1 MRGLPISIAGNWR
14 RMDAIKTDL
23 TERLCALVQMAQAA
37 NAALF
42 GPGAPPQPLL
52 DDEPPRLFEY
62 QPGINLVTV
71 PRAGF
76 GVLPFS
82 VLRALAQTSKEIR
95 LNIELIK
102 RTIRGLEWD
111 IIPRV
116 KQVIGYQVV
125 TKEVVKFFEQPDGV
139 HDFDSWVNQLLETL
153 LTIDAVTI
161 YPDVQDG
168 KLVSLDLVDGATIR
182 PLLDLRGRIPRPPQP
197 AYLQMLYGMPVTHYS
212 ADCLIYA
219 PLNTKTHT
227 PYGESPIEWAL
238 MAINTAIRHDAVRLG
253 WFTEGNIPGVLVSV
267 SPDWTPEQLATFTE
281 YFDALA
287 KGDIQRA
294 SKILFVPG
302 NGAQS
307 IFQPQQGDADKIE
320 VDKWLMQVV
329 CWAFGNNPAEF
340 GLIPSSGLGGSG
352 YVQGMENAHYRSMIG
367 PITGYLKA
375 LFDRIIRDYMHRPD
389 LQFKWVGL
397 EPPED
402 ELRRAQI
409 DQVYLSMGVYSP
421 AYVQERLGVP
431 GEFRGSSPVVGL
443 PAQFSSLFER
453 AAKYELHR
461 WRQNAVALFKG
472 KTREQFMSDVL
483 PLDLQNEIRARLN
496 VCRTADEAAEV
507 FDSLLNGGLQKRLFP
522 AQEVGEVQPFH
533 YPYP

>member
-1 MRGLPISIAGNWR
+1 
-14 RMDAIKTDL
+14 MDVKTDL
-23 TERLCALVQMAQAA
+23 MERFGALVQMAQAA
-37 NAALF
+37 NTAIF
-42 GPGAPPQPLL
+42 GPGAAPQTLIE
-52 DDEPPRLFEY
+52 DEPPRIFEY
-62 QPGINLVTV
+62 QPGVNLVTV

-82 VLRALAQTSKEIR
+82 VLRALAQSSKEIR

-102 RTIRGLEWD
+102 RTVRGLEWD
-111 IIPRV
+111 IVLRG
-116 KQVIGYQVV
+116 KQVDGYRVV
-125 TKEVVKFFEQPDGV
+125 TSEVVRFFEQPDGV
-139 HDFDSWVNQLLETL
+139 HDFDAWVNQLLETL

-161 YPDVQDG
+161 YPDIQDG
-168 KLVSLDLVDGATIR
+168 KLLSLDLVDGATIR

-197 AYLQMLYGMPVTHYS
+197 AYLQVLYGIPATHYS
-212 ADCLIYA
+212 VDRLIYA
-219 PLNTKTHT
+219 PLNAKTHT
-227 PYGESPIEWAL
+227 PYGESPIEWVL

-267 SPDWTPEQLATFTE
+267 SPEWTPEQLQTFTE

-294 SKILFVPG
+294 SRVLFVPG

-340 GLIPSSGLGGSG
+340 GLVPSSGLGGAG
-352 YVQGMENAHYRSMIG
+352 YVQGMENAQYRSMIG
-367 PITGYLKA
+367 PITGYLKV
-375 LFDRIIRDYMHRPD
+375 LFDRIIRDYFKRTD
-389 LQFKWVGL
+389 LEFKWIGL

-402 ELRRAQI
+402 DLRRAQV

-431 GEFRGSSPVVGL
+431 AEFRGSSPMVGL
-443 PAQFSSLFER
+443 PGQLAPLFER

-472 KTREQFMSDVL
+472 KTREQFLSDVL

-496 VCRTADEAAEV
+496 VCRTADEVAAI
-507 FDSLLNGGLQKRLFP
+507 FDSILSDHLEKYLFP
-522 AQEVGEVQPFH
+522 AREVGEAQPFR
-533 YPYP
+533 YP

>member
-1 MRGLPISIAGNWR
+1 
-14 RMDAIKTDL
+14 MDGTKHDL
-23 TERLCALVQMAQAA
+23 SVRFGALLQMAQAA
-37 NAALF
+37 NLALF
-42 GPGAPPQPLL
+42 GPGAPPQPLM

-76 GVLPFS
+76 GVLPLP
-82 VLRALAQTSKEIR
+82 VLRALAQSSKEIR

-102 RTIRGLEWD
+102 RTVRGLEWD
-111 IIPRV
+111 IVSRNAID
-116 KQVIGYQVV
+116 GYQTV
-125 TKEVVKFFEQPDGV
+125 TGDVRNFFERPNGV
-139 HDFDSWVNQLLETL
+139 DDFDAWVNQLLETL

-161 YPDVQDG
+161 YPDIQNG

-182 PLLDLRGRIPRPPQP
+182 PLLDLRGRTPRPPMP
-197 AYLQMLYGMPVTHYS
+197 AYLQVLYGAPMTHYT
-212 ADCLIYA
+212 AEQLLYA
-219 PLNTKTHT
+219 PLNAKTHT

-267 SPDWTPEQLATFTE
+267 SPDWTPDQLQTFTE
-281 YFDALA
+281 YFDALT

-307 IFQPQQGDADKIE
+307 IFQPNQGDADKIE

-340 GLIPSSGLGGSG
+340 GLVPSSGLGGAG
-352 YVQGMENAHYRSMIG
+352 YVQGMENAQYRSMIG

-375 LFDRIIRDYMHRPD
+375 LFDRIIRDYVHRPD
-389 LQFKWVGL
+389 LEFKWLGL

-402 ELRRAQI
+402 QMQRAQI
-409 DQVYLSMGVYSP
+409 DQIYLSTGVYTP
-421 AYVQERLGVP
+421 AYVQERMGVP
-431 GEFRGSSPVVGL
+431 PEFRQMSPV
-443 PAQFSSLFER
+443 PKFDFSSLFER

-461 WRQNAVALFKG
+461 WRQNAVALKKG
-472 KTREQFMSDVL
+472 KTTEEYVCEIL
-483 PLDLQNEIRARLN
+483 PLELQNEIRKCIN
-496 VCRTADEAAEV
+496 VCTTADEVVEV
-507 FDSLLNGGLQKRLFP
+507 FDAYLDGDLTKRLFP
-522 AQEVGEVQPFH
+522 AAEVGAAQPFR
-533 YPYP
+533 YP

>member
-1 MRGLPISIAGNWR
+1 
-14 RMDAIKTDL
+14 MDGMKTDL
-23 TERLCALVQMAQAA
+23 TERLGSLIRMAQSA
-37 NAALF
+37 NVALF

-52 DDEPPRLFEY
+52 DDELPRLFEY

-82 VLRALAQTSKEIR
+82 ILRALAQTSKEIR

-111 IIPRV
+111 IVPRG
-116 KQVIGYQVV
+116 KGIDNYQVGTDEIV
-125 TKEVVKFFEQPDGV
+125 HFFEQPDGV

-161 YPDVQDG
+161 YPDIQDG

-197 AYLQMLYGMPVTHYS
+197 AYLQVLYGMPATHYS
-212 ADCLIYA
+212 ADRLIYA

-267 SPDWTPEQLATFTE
+267 SPDWTPEQLTTFTE

-340 GLIPSSGLGGSG
+340 GLIPASGLGGSG
-352 YVQGMENAHYRSMIG
+352 YVQGMENAQYRSMIG
-367 PITGYLKA
+367 PITGYLKT
-375 LFDRIIRDYMHRPD
+375 LFDRIIRDYMRRPD
-389 LQFKWVGL
+389 LQFKWIGL

-421 AYVQERLGVP
+421 AYVQDRLGVP
-431 GEFRGSSPVVGL
+431 VEFRESSPVVGL

-453 AAKYELHR
+453 AMKYELHR
-461 WRQNAVALFKG
+461 WRQNAIALKKG
-472 KTREQFMSDVL
+472 KTTEQFTSEIL
-483 PLDLQNEIRARLN
+483 PLELQNEIRVRLN
-496 VCRTADEAAEV
+496 SCQTADEAAV
-507 FDSLLNGGLQKRLFP
+507 LFDSILSSDLQRSLFP
-522 AQEVGEVQPFH
+522 VQEVGEAQPFR
-533 YPYP
+533 YP